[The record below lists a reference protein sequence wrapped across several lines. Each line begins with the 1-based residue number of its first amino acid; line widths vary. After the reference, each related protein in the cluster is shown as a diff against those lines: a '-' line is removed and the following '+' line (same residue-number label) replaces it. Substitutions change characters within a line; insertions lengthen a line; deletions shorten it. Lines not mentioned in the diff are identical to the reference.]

1 MKKLIILFL
10 LTGLWLGCSSSKPD
24 LTSNFNARFEKGMEY
39 LEKKKYL
46 RAQEEFNYVAIS
58 GGHTELGDDA
68 LFYLGEAYFRNKE
81 YILARAEY
89 DRLVRRM
96 SFSPFLEQARWRI
109 CQCYVNESP
118 KYYHDQTSTEKA
130 LDKLQEF
137 IEDFPTSEY
146 REEAGK
152 TMVELREKLGMK
164 AYQTGILYIKLG
176 AYDSAILA
184 FEQVL
189 QNYYDTDLVPQAHA
203 GIIQSHCLVLNVA
216 EAESY
221 YAGVRE
227 IIKEA
232 GLEDDVNSYLE
243 KARKKLARKNRK

>member
-1 MKKLIILFL
+1 M
-10 LTGLWLGCSSSKPD
+10 GCSSSKPD
-24 LTSNFNARFEKGMEY
+24 MTSDFDTRFEKGMEY
-39 LEKKKYL
+39 FEKKKYL

-68 LFYLGEAYFRNKE
+68 LFYLGESYFLNKE

-109 CQCYVNESP
+109 CQCYVKESP

-130 LDKLQEF
+130 LEKLQEF
-137 IEDFPTSEY
+137 IEDFPNSKY
-146 REEAGK
+146 REEAET
-152 TMVELREKLGMK
+152 TMVELREKLGTK
-164 AYQTGILYIKLG
+164 AFETGILYIKLG

-189 QNYYDTDLVPQAHA
+189 QNYYDTNLVPKAHA
-203 GIIQSHCLVLNVA
+203 EIIHSHCLALNIE
-216 EAESY
+216 EAETY
-221 YAGVRE
+221 YNEVKP
-227 IIKEA
+227 IIAEA
-232 GLEDDVNSYLE
+232 GLEDEVNSYLE
-243 KARKKLARKNRK
+243 KARRKLARKNRK